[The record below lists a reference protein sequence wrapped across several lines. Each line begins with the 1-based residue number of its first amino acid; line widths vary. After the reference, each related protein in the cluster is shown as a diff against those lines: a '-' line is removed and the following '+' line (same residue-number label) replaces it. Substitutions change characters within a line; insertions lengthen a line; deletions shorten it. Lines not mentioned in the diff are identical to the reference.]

1 MGAPRFL
8 RSISFGSLTVF
19 NNCKPR
25 QSDEKEPKR
34 YSSPRITGSV
44 RLSVSVQMSTSCE
57 SGSVLSTQLRSFV
70 TDEENV
76 QVQGEILQKVPDGSK
91 LKACTYNLIGKE
103 LYVYRKKN
111 LDEHKKMHS
120 LARVFFKDV
129 DDEKLDNEATI
140 YSFKLI
146 FPPHKARSYYFT
158 SKSEKEKWVTAIKK
172 VIGHSNVLDYYDIKN
187 ENLGKGSAGEVRV
200 GINKQTG
207 KEIAVK
213 IIIIKKKDLEPK

>member
-1 MGAPRFL
+1 M
-8 RSISFGSLTVF
+8 
-19 NNCKPR
+19 
-25 QSDEKEPKR
+25 
-34 YSSPRITGSV
+34 
-44 RLSVSVQMSTSCE
+44 
-57 SGSVLSTQLRSFV
+57 
-70 TDEENV
+70 
-76 QVQGEILQKVPDGSK
+76 QVQGEIFQKVPDGSK

-129 DDEKLDNEATI
+129 DDEKLDNETTI